1 MKCDFLWRTY
11 LDCKQLVFRSFYLP
25 LLTRKDFTV
34 KGKVPKL

>member
-25 LLTRKDFTV
+25 LLTRKEA